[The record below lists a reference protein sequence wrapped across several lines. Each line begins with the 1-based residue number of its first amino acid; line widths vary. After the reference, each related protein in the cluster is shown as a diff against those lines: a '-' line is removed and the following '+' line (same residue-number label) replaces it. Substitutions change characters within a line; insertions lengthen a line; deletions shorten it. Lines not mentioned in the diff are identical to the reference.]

1 MQKVNVPILGLTSS
15 SEARAVTDGEC
26 RVLHNMTI
34 ESGGTKVVPPPT
46 AKITT
51 GGSGRRDY
59 YHEKAGMWLNVEDG
73 IVKDNKGNRINSDGI
88 VTSLSFMGNIVVMYC
103 DDGVRY
109 AIFDGN
115 YRYLGTLPTLPE
127 LQIGIKPVHVTTLS
141 DERYYSDTADI
152 AESNEGLRWMNASK
166 GYFDECLSALYTQGA
181 FIDRTLFRMAARLFD
196 GSYIC
201 YSPIYYV
208 EDSDALIQ
216 NIGYA
221 WLGTGHTIGRD
232 NKNFFSRPRS
242 TTGSSLSQYFTSVRG
257 FLPTLHPAAYDL
269 RRWRDIIVAIE
280 LFATPSIM
288 GHESKSAELG
298 KKNEYNLDT
307 GSVAAGATVQLTT
320 VNGYDRYVW
329 KGAKKIREEVADASL
344 FYKIAEF
351 DLEGR
356 EVWRLENTSPTQL
369 AVQTRLP
376 LCEQSHVLAAASYK
390 YIYNGKMHLAGVTE
404 LLCDAYA
411 NYSLAAR
418 TSESVIQITSVVTIG
433 TEQGERRVATT
444 SKQPA
449 LHRGTDGYLLPPL
462 LHYADARANN
472 LRLCIAYKKGIDE
485 FYGYRDFPLTAH
497 KSLNLAYFLN
507 DANTGSDHSV
517 EVTNSSEAL
526 FVEVDEANSENAFVV
541 AAREHFPSRDDCSG
555 NYLFT
560 YKGSG
565 KWNLKVTFADNA
577 TEEKNDVTV
586 FEYGLKLYSSGEPV
600 IFVGDK
606 IKEGET
612 ITVTLEQGLGTVAGL
627 RPIKVGG
634 DGWHTLTSDLADFTL
649 DANDNVTGFVL
660 KNAGENKKYTRKNVM
675 RVSRVDNPLFF
686 PAVSTYSFDADIVAV
701 CSNTVAVSQGQFG
714 QHPLYVFT
722 TEGVWLMSVD
732 ASGAGSYLAQIPCSR
747 EICNNAA
754 GVAVTTRGVVFP
766 TARGLMLINGGDTVN
781 VSQALAGLHT
791 PELVQDG
798 GVIDRICK
806 VVDKGIL
813 VKRVAFSEFL
823 KKGFAAFDYNANLLY
838 VCNPDYDYAW
848 VYNMEVGVWCTV
860 DGRYDHYIP
869 YSKYMVLGGYS
880 DNTYYLYHFE
890 DNEKQVSD
898 VPVVMVTRGCIFG
911 ETGFKRVGECAFRG
925 TFLTHTA
932 GFYVLGSV
940 DGVSWEL
947 IGGREVNN
955 GARAAVPL
963 MVRDLVTRF
972 KHSRSYRYIA
982 FAFVGKVRSDAKLLM
997 CEAMVEPTWGNRV
1010 R

>member
-15 SEARAVTDGEC
+15 SEARAVTDGES

-34 ESGGTKVVPPPT
+34 ESGGTKVVPPPSRT
-46 AKITT
+46 IVSSTY
-51 GGSGRRDY
+51 RRRGY
-59 YHEKAGMWLNVEDG
+59 FHEKVGQWLYIESGG
-73 IVKDNKGNRINSDGI
+73 IVKNEKGNRINSDGI

-103 DDGVRY
+103 ADGVRY

-115 YRYLGTLPTLPE
+115 YRYLGMLPTLPE

-141 DERYYSDTADI
+141 DEKYYSDTADI

-196 GSYIC
+196 GSYVC

-208 EDSDALIQ
+208 EDSDTLIQ

-257 FLPTLHPAAYDL
+257 FLPTLHPAACDL

-288 GHESKSAELG
+288 GHESKSTELG

-351 DLEGR
+351 DLEGK
-356 EVWRLENTSPTQL
+356 ETWRLENTSPSQL

-376 LCEQSHVLAAASYK
+376 ISEQPHVLSDASYK

-404 LLCDAYA
+404 RFSELYDNYA
-411 NYSLAAR
+411 IAGRVS
-418 TSESVIQITSVVTIG
+418 TDEGIIQITSVVSID
-433 TEQGERRVATT
+433 TEQGERKVITT
-444 SKQPA
+444 SNAPK
-449 LHRGTDGYLLPPL
+449 LYKKDGVFLLPPL
-462 LHYADARANN
+462 LHYCDARAKN
-472 LRLCIAYKKGIDE
+472 LRICIAYTNGFTSTAVRK
-485 FYGYRDFPLTAH
+485 DFPLTAH
-497 KSLNLAYFLN
+497 KSLNLAYYLN
-507 DANTGSDHSV
+507 EARLGEEDDIKISCSDNNLVV
-517 EVTNSSEAL
+517 EVENSTG
-526 FVEVDEANSENAFVV
+526 ENAFVTAV
-541 AAREHFPSRDDCSG
+541 KNSG
-555 NYLFT
+555 TYIFT
-560 YKGSG
+560 KTGTA
-565 KWNLKVTFADNA
+565 WNLTGSISKDG
-577 TEEKNDVTV
+577 V
-586 FEYGLKLYSSGEPV
+586 FPGMYGLRMYLNGAPEYGTNV
-600 IFVGDK
+600 
-606 IKEGET
+606 KEGTT
-612 ITVTLEQGLGTVAGL
+612 ITVNLTIGGGELAGIK
-627 RPIKVGG
+627 PIEIKNWAYL
-634 DGWHTLTSDLADFTL
+634 DGQTEADFKT
-649 DANDNVTGFVL
+649 DSNDNTTGFTL
-660 KNAGENKKYTRKNVM
+660 KEAENREYTRKNVM
-675 RVSRVDNPLFF
+675 RVSSVDNPFFF
-686 PAVSTYSFDADIVAV
+686 PAASTYSFDADIVAV
-701 CSNTVAVSQGQFG
+701 CSNTVTVSQGQFG

-722 TEGVWLMSVD
+722 NEGVWLMSVD
-732 ASGAGSYLAQIPCSR
+732 VSGAGSYLAQIPCSR

-766 TARGLMLINGGDTVN
+766 TAKGLMLINGSEVVN
-781 VSQALAGLHT
+781 ISSALAGLHT
-791 PELVQDG
+791 PELVHDG
-798 GVIDRICK
+798 DVVERICD
-806 VVDKGIL
+806 VVGKGEL
-813 VKRVAFSEFL
+813 VARGAFLDYL
-823 KKGFAAFDYNANLLY
+823 KNGFIAFDYNANLLY
-838 VCNPDYDYAW
+838 VCNSGYNFAW
-848 VYNMEVGVWCTV
+848 VYNMEVGAWCTV
-860 DGRYDHYIP
+860 DGQYDHYIP
-869 YSKYMVLGGYS
+869 YSSNMVLGGYQ
-880 DNTYYLYHFE
+880 DTNNYYLYHF
-890 DNEKQVSD
+890 DNDQKRVSD

-911 ETGFKRVGECAFRG
+911 ETGFKRVGECAIRG

-997 CEAMVEPTWGNRV
+997 CEAMVESTWGNRV